1 MIIYDYLHF
10 FGNFHEKILEL
21 YTLDIFVGSLN
32 SLGDVRFLPGAMPRL
47 HDMRE
52 PYRDRD
58 PHRQEQKIK
67 DSSTKRA
74 SECVAVRKMECF
86 QIVSSDLP

>member
-1 MIIYDYLHF
+1 M
-10 FGNFHEKILEL
+10 EL
-21 YTLDIFVGSLN
+21 YTLDIFVGSLD

-74 SECVAVRKMECF
+74 SECVDCVPSVRKMECF